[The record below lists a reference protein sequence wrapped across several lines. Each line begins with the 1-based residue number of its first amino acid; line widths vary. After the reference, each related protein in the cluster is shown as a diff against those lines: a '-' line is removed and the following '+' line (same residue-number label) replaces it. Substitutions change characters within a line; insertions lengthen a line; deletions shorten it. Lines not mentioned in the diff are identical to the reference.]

1 MVSGVDDGARTHDRR
16 DHNPEL
22 YQLSYVHHRPTEINQ
37 TTISTNLRHPV
48 MARPAG
54 LEPATL
60 GLEGRCSIRLSYG
73 RMRCSSIASSEWSG
87 QRDSNP
93 RPSAPKAD
101 ALPDCAMPRHAR
113 LIVAR
118 PLPTSPSTADPHG
131 SANHTDRPPQRQFRN
146 VSIWRHVPANPAQSA
161 IHPQI
166 TGAFPGRSR
175 IPGEIRPLTR
185 PQSPALVARPSAP
198 RSSAGRS

>member
-22 YQLSYVHHRPTEINQ
+22 CQLSYVHHRRPKQTKALRQNTAPT
-37 TTISTNLRHPV
+37 HPGV
-48 MARPAG
+48 ARPAG

-73 RMRCSSIASSEWSG
+73 RTRCSSIASSEWSG

-118 PLPTSPSTADPHG
+118 PLPTLSSTADPHG
-131 SANHTDRPPQRQFRN
+131 SANHTDRPPQRQFRI
-146 VSIWRHVPANPAQSA
+146 VAAGRQQTARSA
-161 IHPQI
+161 KM
-166 TGAFPGRSR
+166 TGW
-175 IPGEIRPLTR
+175 
-185 PQSPALVARPSAP
+185 VARRPFSEAN
-198 RSSAGRS
+198 SDVQQ